1 MTSLQVSWPR
11 PLDGALALAAG
22 SSPAIGS
29 FLAPDVRSWL
39 ASPEQGLRAAAESVR
54 GADATAEA
62 LARLAPSRLTVVA
75 TVSGEHACWAELVRS
90 GVGAPETCI
99 AAVTCNAA
107 GQVSRLVWLRA
118 PFVPASALDAEP
130 AAPDGRPILER
141 YFAELMGSRFD
152 EAAARFTADTIYSHP
167 PYRGGTVRVL
177 FRGQEALRRG
187 FVTERGPSPARQV
200 ITALWQRHGRVFVE
214 GVVEGIED
222 GGSFFSTA
230 EITSVGEI
238 ARYVAFYSAGRIPEV
253 A

>member
-1 MTSLQVSWPR
+1 MTSLQVPWP
-11 PLDGALALAAG
+11 PALDGALALAAG
-22 SSPAIGS
+22 SSPAIRS

-39 ASPEQGLRAAAESVR
+39 ASPEQGLGAEVEAVR

-75 TVSGEHACWAELVRS
+75 TVSGAHACWAELVRS
-90 GVGAPETCI
+90 GDGDPETCI
-99 AAVTCNAA
+99 AGLTCNAA

-118 PFVPASALDAEP
+118 PFVPASELDAEP
-130 AAPDGRPILER
+130 AAQDGRPILER
-141 YFAELMGSRFD
+141 YFAELIGSRFH
-152 EAAARFTADTIYSHP
+152 EAAAHFTADTIYSHP
-167 PYRGGTVRVL
+167 PYRGGAVRVL
-177 FRGQEALRRG
+177 FRGQEALLRG
-187 FVTERGPSPARQV
+187 FVIERGPSPARQV

-214 GVVEGIED
+214 GVIEGIPD

-238 ARYVAFYSAGRIPEV
+238 ARYIAFYSSRRIPDV

>member
-1 MTSLQVSWPR
+1 MPLTVLSRSR
-11 PLDGALALAAG
+11 PG

-29 FLAPDVRSWL
+29 FLAPDVQSWL
-39 ASPEQGLRAAAESVR
+39 ASPEQGLSAATESVR

-75 TVSGEHACWAELVRS
+75 TVSGEHACWAEIVRS
-90 GVGAPETCI
+90 GDGAPETCI
-99 AAVTCNAA
+99 AGLTYNAA

-152 EAAARFTADTIYSHP
+152 EAAAHFTADTIYSHP
-167 PYRGGTVRVL
+167 PYAVERCGFSSGAERRSGAGSSPSADPAPRARSSRRSGSGT
-177 FRGQEALRRG
+177 
-187 FVTERGPSPARQV
+187 
-200 ITALWQRHGRVFVE
+200 
-214 GVVEGIED
+214 
-222 GGSFFSTA
+222 
-230 EITSVGEI
+230 
-238 ARYVAFYSAGRIPEV
+238 AGCSSR

>member
-1 MTSLQVSWPR
+1 MTSLQVAWPR
-11 PLDGALALAAG
+11 ALDGPLALAAG

-54 GADATAEA
+54 GADATAKA

-90 GVGAPETCI
+90 GNGAPETCI
-99 AAVTCNAA
+99 AGVTCNAA

-118 PFVPASALDAEP
+118 PLVPASALDAKP

-214 GVVEGIED
+214 GVVEGIDD

-238 ARYVAFYSAGRIPEV
+238 ARYVAFYSARRISEV